1 MSLTDI
7 SILFNLAHY
16 FTLGIANSD
25 STRELLE
32 ASFSAF
38 SKTNDAPLFLASDKL
53 VVFSELSNKSLLTIS
68 FLFE

>member
-16 FTLGIANSD
+16 FTLGIATSD

-38 SKTNDAPLFLASDKL
+38 SKTNDASLFLASDKL